1 MPDANAE
8 IAQEAELGGL
18 IVTALN
24 LEIEPSEIEPEAPLY
39 KEGLGL
45 DSIDILEIALV
56 ISKKFGVKL
65 RADDKQNQE
74 IFRSLRSLNRYVR
87 QHSTK

>member
-1 MPDANAE
+1 MTDVNPEA
-8 IAQEAELGGL
+8 AQEAELGGL
-18 IVTALN
+18 IVSTLN
-24 LEIEPSEIEPEAPLY
+24 LEIEPSAIEPEAPLF

-65 RADDKQNQE
+65 RADDKANPE
-74 IFRSLRSLNRYVR
+74 IFRSLRSLNRYIR
-87 QHSTK
+87 QNRPS

>member
-8 IAQEAELGGL
+8 MAQEAELGGL
-18 IVTALN
+18 IVAALN
-24 LEIEPSEIEPEAPLY
+24 LEIDPSEIEPEAPLY

-56 ISKKFGVKL
+56 ISKKFGIKL

-74 IFRSLRSLNRYVR
+74 IFRSLRSLNRYIR
-87 QHSTK
+87 QHCTK